1 MLTPAQQKVKQE
13 LEELQLKALVHQN
26 EQGIPDKKLYSK
38 KWIYI
43 IVIVAICAVTIS
55 SFILLLDFSTDTQ
68 EEIASYLEIEQ
79 GYAKQSAEL
88 FNEITEKDSNSL
100 QESGILQAKIQ
111 KKVHSLAA
119 PASLREHKSDLL
131 DVIQQR
137 RDIISYLT
145 EKHNNNSIQLNKK
158 IIELSI
164 KEEMAADSLLKAF
177 DREKIQYDTQEDGTV
192 QYRVNSATYQ
202 Y

>member
-13 LEELQLKALVHQN
+13 LEELQLKALVYQN
-26 EQGIPDKKLYSK
+26 EKGNPDKRPSSK

-43 IVIVAICAVTIS
+43 LVAICATTC

-68 EEIASYLEIEQ
+68 EEIASYLQIEQ
-79 GYAKQSAEL
+79 EYAKQSAEL
-88 FNEITEKDSNSL
+88 FNEITKKDSDTL
-100 QESGILQAKIQ
+100 QESGIMQTKIQ
-111 KKVHSLAA
+111 KKVHSLEA
-119 PASLREHKSDLL
+119 PAILTEHKSDLL

-145 EKHNNNSIQLNKK
+145 ETKNNNSIQLNKK
-158 IIELSI
+158 LIELSI
-164 KEEMAADSLLKAF
+164 KEEMAADSLLSAF
-177 DREKIQYDTQEDGTV
+177 DREKIHYDTQEDGTV
-192 QYRVNSATYQ
+192 QYWVNSVAYH